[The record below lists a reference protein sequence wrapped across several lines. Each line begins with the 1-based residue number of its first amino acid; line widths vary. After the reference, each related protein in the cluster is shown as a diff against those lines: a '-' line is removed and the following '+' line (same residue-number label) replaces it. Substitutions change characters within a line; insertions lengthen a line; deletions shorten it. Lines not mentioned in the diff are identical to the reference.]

1 MAVVQISRI
10 QHRKG
15 LQQDLP
21 QLASAEF
28 GWAIDSRR
36 LYIGNGTIGEGA
48 PVQGVTEIL
57 TQYSDILNISNNYTF
72 KGAQSGY
79 TSLTGVTAL
88 TPTQRTQQQKLDDI
102 VNVRDF
108 GATGNGTTDDTLA
121 IQRAIDQIYFG
132 NFAITT
138 PKLRRSIYFPAG
150 VYRITQSLTLPS
162 YAILLGEGRERST
175 ISMSGNYAVA
185 ILKDTAGGTGSSYT
199 SGGNAAKWITLRDM
213 TLTTTS
219 STSNLLTLDVVDWVE
234 LTRVRLLGTVSNS
247 TSTATTGQNA
257 IYARPHTNGIGN
269 ITNLVLSDCIF
280 EGCDVGLVVNANG
293 VRAIGCQFLNMSRAV
308 VVDKTASSA
317 VTKNIKLIGC
327 TFDQVGKQAILVVD
341 TTVTDNVSV
350 MSSGNYFGDVGNGY
364 NGNDFATTPVITFA
378 GSFNYSTGDHFE
390 RSDAD
395 HYQQPRISWPSK
407 GLQVGLDSQTGLR
420 LGAKEYGQAR
430 EVVLSASQTNA
441 NTGIV
446 LGNTDGAVR
455 INYWLRNGLQEAY
468 RTGHLDIVYHGVNIR
483 YSDDFV
489 ETPDA
494 ALFTYP
500 GPTGVTF
507 TVQSISASAAN
518 VSYTSTSTGGGN
530 LTYQITSL
538 RQ

>member
-28 GWAIDSRR
+28 GWAIDTRR

-72 KGAQSGY
+72 KGSQSGY
-79 TSLTGVTAL
+79 TSLTGPTAL
-88 TPTQRTQQQKLDDI
+88 SPTQRTQQQKLDDI

-108 GATGNGTTDDTLA
+108 GATGNGTTDDTAA
-121 IQRAIDQIYFG
+121 IQRAIDQVYFG

-138 PKLRRSIYFPAG
+138 PKLRRTIYFPAG
-150 VYRITQSLTLPS
+150 VYRITQALTLPS
-162 YAILLGEGRERST
+162 YAILVGEGKERST
-175 ISMSGNYAVA
+175 ISQSGYYACFV
-185 ILKDTAGGTGSSYT
+185 LKDTAGGTGANYT
-199 SGGNAAKWITLRDM
+199 SGGSAATWISLRDL
-213 TLTTTS
+213 TVTTTTS
-219 STSNLLTLDVVDWVE
+219 AHDLVTLDAGE
-234 LTRVRLLGTVSNS
+234 QFEFTRVRLLGAVSNS
-247 TSTATTGQNA
+247 NTSLTTGQNA
-257 IYARPHTNGIGN
+257 VYLRPHANGIGN
-269 ITNLVLSDCIF
+269 ISKVTMIECSIENCDIGLVLNTADF
-280 EGCDVGLVVNANG
+280 
-293 VRAIGCQFLNMSRAV
+293 RAIGCSFTNLSRGAV
-308 VVDKTASSA
+308 IDATATSA
-317 VTKNIKLIGC
+317 TTSNIKFIACL
-327 TFDQVGKQAILVVD
+327 FDAIYGQAIQVTATN
-341 TTVTDNVSV
+341 TTDSMAV
-350 MSSGNYFGDVGNGY
+350 MSNMNYFGDVGNGY
-364 NGNDFATTPVITFA
+364 GGSGHAITPVITFA
-378 GSFNYSTGDHFE
+378 GNYNYSSSDVFE

-395 HYQQPRISWPSK
+395 HYQQPRIYWQSR
-407 GLQVGLDSQTGLR
+407 GLQIGLDSRTGLN
-420 LGAKEYGQAR
+420 LGSKEYGVAR
-430 EVVLSASQTNA
+430 VIDLSASQTNA

-446 LGNTDGAVR
+446 LGSTDGAVR
-455 INYWLRNGLQEAY
+455 INYRLSNGSQQAY
-468 RTGHLDIVYHGVNIR
+468 RTGFIDVIYHGTNIR
-483 YSDDFV
+483 YVDEYV

-507 TVQSISASAAN
+507 SVQSFSADAAN